1 MHIAVRLAAV
11 MLASSALL
19 TLSGLTIFVSRF
31 GVARVVLFPR
41 LMLFA
46 DAVTIVGGLI
56 GAIQLWRFKQSGWT
70 VGLVV
75 FGVELL
81 YETVGLAILWEPG
94 ARLPGI
100 VAVATFDLLGI
111 IILSLPSCRR
121 AIRAPAIAA
130 PCGRPPRLIRGVRW
144 QSEPLP

>member
-56 GAIQLWRFKQSGWT
+56 AAIQTVAIQAKWT
-70 VGLVV
+70 DGR
-75 FGVELL
+75 
-81 YETVGLAILWEPG
+81 PG
-94 ARLPGI
+94 R
-100 VAVATFDLLGI
+100 VW
-111 IILSLPSCRR
+111 RR
-121 AIRAPAIAA
+121 AVI
-130 PCGRPPRLIRGVRW
+130 
-144 QSEPLP
+144 

>member
-19 TLSGLTIFVSRF
+19 TLSGLAIFVSRLGF
-31 GVARVVLFPR
+31 ARVVLFPR

-56 GAIQLWRFKQSGWT
+56 AAIQLWRFKRSGWT

-75 FGVELL
+75 FGVELF
-81 YETVGLAILWEPG
+81 YQTVGLAILREPG

-121 AIRAPAIAA
+121 AFSTAPNFRMHPTGRSA
-130 PCGRPPRLIRGVRW
+130 PRG
-144 QSEPLP
+144 